1 MSVEISEPRVKV
13 PAAVLGGGGGG
24 SRAGRAVG
32 AALLALVIG
41 ITLTFL
47 ALPIVA
53 LFAEDPLSSV
63 PDLLSDPAVS
73 KALEVTARTNLVANI
88 LILAFGTPLAYVLA
102 TRRFRGRSLVVTL
115 VELPLVLPP
124 AVAGIGLLA
133 AFGAQG
139 LFGDDLKNA
148 GLFLP
153 FSELAVILAVTFV
166 ASPFYIRQAITAF
179 ESVDP
184 TLTAAAR
191 TLGAG
196 PTRTFWRISLP
207 LAGAGL
213 VAGWVLA
220 FARGVGEFGATIVF
234 AGNVQGKTQTLT
246 LAVYEQLD
254 ANFDVALAIGILLV
268 VLSAGVLLSYK
279 LILSWRD
286 STSPSSARFGPS
298 SSTSR

>member
-1 MSVEISEPRVKV
+1 LSVEVSEPGVSA
-13 PAAVLGGGGGG
+13 PAAAIRGGG
-24 SRAGRAVG
+24 SRASRAAT
-32 AALLALVIG
+32 AALLSLCVG

-53 LFAEDPLSSV
+53 LFAEVPLRDV
-63 PDLLSDPAVS
+63 PDLLSDPIVR
-73 KALEVTARTNLVANI
+73 KALEVTARTNLIANI

-179 ESVDP
+179 EAVDP

-268 VLSAGVLLSYK
+268 VLSAAVLLSYK
-279 LILSWRD
+279 LILSWKD
-286 STSPSSARFGPS
+286 SPSTSSARFGPS
-298 SSTSR
+298 SSTSA

>member
-1 MSVEISEPRVKV
+1 MSIEASEPGVRA
-13 PAAVLGGGGGG
+13 PAAVVHGGG
-24 SRAGRAVG
+24 SRGSRAVV
-32 AALLALVIG
+32 AALLSLCVG
-41 ITLTFL
+41 VTLTFL

-53 LFAEDPLSSV
+53 LFAEIPLSSV
-63 PDLLSDPAVS
+63 PDLLSDPVVR
-73 KALEVTARTNLVANI
+73 KAIEVTARTNLVANV
-88 LILAFGTPLAYVLA
+88 LILVFGTPLAYLLA

-139 LFGDDLKNA
+139 LFGDDLKSN
-148 GLFLP
+148 GVFLP
-153 FSELAVILAVTFV
+153 FTEWAVIFAVTFV
-166 ASPFYIRQAITAF
+166 ASPFYIRQAISAF
-179 ESVDP
+179 EAVDP
-184 TLTAAAR
+184 TLIAAAR

-196 PTRTFWRISLP
+196 PTRTFWRISMP
-207 LAGAGL
+207 LAAAGL

-268 VLSAGVLLSYK
+268 VLSAAVLLSYK

-286 STSPSSARFGPS
+286 STSTSSARFGPS
-298 SSTSR
+298 SSASA

>member
-1 MSVEISEPRVKV
+1 LSVDVTERAPV
-13 PAAVLGGGGGG
+13 AVVHGGG
-24 SRAGRAVG
+24 SRASRALI
-32 AALLALVIG
+32 AALMSLCVG

-53 LFAEDPLSSV
+53 LFAEIPLSSV
-63 PDLLSDPAVS
+63 PDLLSDPVVR
-73 KALEVTARTNLVANI
+73 KALEVTARTNLIANI
-88 LILAFGTPLAYVLA
+88 LILGFGTPLAYLLA

-179 ESVDP
+179 EAVDP
-184 TLTAAAR
+184 TLRAAAR

-286 STSPSSARFGPS
+286 STSPSSARFARS
-298 SSTSR
+298 SSTSL

>member
-1 MSVEISEPRVKV
+1 MAVETDEPNARA
-13 PAAVLGGGGGG
+13 PAAAQRGGGARAR
-24 SRAGRAVG
+24 RAGL
-32 AALLALVIG
+32 AALLALCAGTV
-41 ITLTFL
+41 LTFL
-47 ALPIVA
+47 ALPLVA
-53 LFAEDPLSSV
+53 LFAEVPLGSV
-63 PDLLSDPAVS
+63 PELLGDPVVRH
-73 KALEVTARTNLVANI
+73 ALEVTARTNAVANV
-88 LILAFGTPLAYVLA
+88 LILALGTPLAYLLA
-102 TRRFRGRSLVVTL
+102 TKRFPGRALVVTL

-133 AFGAQG
+133 AFGAHG

-148 GLFLP
+148 GIFLP
-153 FSELAVILAVTFV
+153 FSEWAVVLAVTFV
-166 ASPFYIRQAITAF
+166 ASPFYIRQAIAAF
-179 ESVDP
+179 EAVDP

-196 PTRTFWRISLP
+196 PARTFWRVSLP
-207 LAGAGL
+207 LAAAGL

-279 LILSWRD
+279 LIVSWRD
-286 STSPSSARFGPS
+286 AGSKVPSVFDRPGPVAS
-298 SSTSR
+298 